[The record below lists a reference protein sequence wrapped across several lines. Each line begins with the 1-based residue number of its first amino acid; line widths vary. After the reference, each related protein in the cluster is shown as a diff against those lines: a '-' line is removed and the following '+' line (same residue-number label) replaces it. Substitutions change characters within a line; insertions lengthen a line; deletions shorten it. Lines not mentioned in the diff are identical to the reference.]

1 MKVLLVE
8 DNRADAVLLRE
19 TLADT
24 RDKPVELVHV
34 EQLKTALERLA
45 TESFDIVLLDLSLP
59 DADGME
65 TITRTQKEHP
75 ELPLVVLTGLDDE
88 ATAVKAVRHGAQD
101 YLVKGRGDG
110 HLILRA
116 MRYAVERKR
125 SEEALR
131 EANEKLQAVIDTAPV
146 AIYTMDFEARITGWN
161 AAAQRMFQFTENEV
175 LGQLLPNVLQDDRE
189 QTLAA
194 YQRVLAGEDLR
205 GVGARRRRKDGK
217 VIYVNMWTALLR
229 DAGGKVNGFLAA
241 VTDVTERKQLEEQ
254 LRQSQ
259 RMEAVGRLAG
269 GVAHDFNNLLTIIT
283 GYSDMLLNKMPEPEP
298 LRRNVEEIKKAS
310 GRAASLTNQL
320 LAFSRRQVLQAKVI
334 DLNEIVADMNKMLRR
349 LIPESIELVVNL
361 EPQLGHIK
369 ADPGQIEQVI
379 VNLAVNAREAM
390 PQGGKL
396 IIETANRE
404 LDEHYCR
411 RHMSVKP
418 GSYVMLSVSDTGA
431 GMAPDVQ
438 EHIFEPFFTTKTG
451 KGTGLGLSTVY
462 GIVKQ
467 SAGEI
472 WVYSEPSLGS
482 SFKIYLPRVQAAA
495 ERAET
500 AVQPPTPASGRET
513 ILLVEDEE
521 TVRMLVRE
529 ILQSNGYSVLEA
541 KNGAE
546 GLALAGRY
554 NGKID
559 LLLTDVV
566 MPQMSGRELAEK
578 LCPLRPG
585 TRILFMSGYTDD
597 AVVANG
603 SVAPGSAF
611 IQKPFSP
618 DALARKLRML
628 LDRQRQK
635 QPGRGIRN

>member
-205 GVGARRRRKDGK
+205 GVEARRRRKDGK

-229 DAGGKVNGFLAA
+229 DAAGKANGFLAA

>member
-229 DAGGKVNGFLAA
+229 DAGGKANGFLAA

>member
-19 TLADT
+19 TLADAAE
-24 RDKPVELVHV
+24 RPIQLVHV
-34 EQLKTALERLA
+34 ERLKAALERLA
-45 TESFDIVLLDLSLP
+45 AEPFDIVLLDLSLP

-65 TITRTQKEHP
+65 TITRTQEQFP
-75 ELPLVVLTGLDDE
+75 ELPLVVMTGLDDE

-146 AIYTMDFEARITGWN
+146 AIYTLDFEARVKSWN
-161 AAAQRMFQFTENEV
+161 AAAERMFLFTEAEV
-175 LGQLLPNVLQDDRE
+175 LDHLLPNVLEEDQE
-189 QTLAA
+189 QTLSI
-194 YQRVLAGEDLR
+194 YQRVMAGEDLR
-205 GVGARRRRKDGK
+205 GAETRRRRKDGK
-217 VIYVNMWTALLR
+217 VIYVSMWTALLR
-229 DAGGKVNGFLAA
+229 DATGKANGFLAA
-241 VTDVTERKQLEEQ
+241 VTDISERKQLEEQ

-259 RMEAVGRLAG
+259 RIEAVGRLAG

-283 GYSDMLLNKMPEPEP
+283 GYSDLLLTKMPEFEP

-320 LAFSRRQVLQAKVI
+320 LAFSRRQVLQPKIV

-349 LIPESIELVVNL
+349 LIPEDTELVVNL
-361 EPQLGHIK
+361 DAEIGRVK

-390 PQGGKL
+390 PGGGKL

-404 LDEHYCR
+404 LDEVYCR
-411 RHMSVKP
+411 QHMSVKP
-418 GSYVMLSVSDTGA
+418 GHYVMLSVSDTGL
-431 GMAPDVQ
+431 GMAPEVQ

-467 SAGEI
+467 SSGDI
-472 WVYSEPSLGS
+472 WVYSEPGFGTC
-482 SFKIYLPRVQAAA
+482 FKIYLPRVQDAELTSEVPVRQAA
-495 ERAET
+495 
-500 AVQPPTPASGRET
+500 PARGRET

-529 ILQSNGYSVLEA
+529 ILQNNGYSVLEA
-541 KNGAE
+541 RNGAH
-546 GLALAGRY
+546 GLELARRY
-554 NGKID
+554 NGKIH

-578 LCPLRPG
+578 LAPLRPD

-603 SVAPGSAF
+603 TIAPGSDF
-611 IQKPFSP
+611 IQKPFTP
-618 DALARKLRML
+618 DALARKIRVL
-628 LDRQRQK
+628 LDRDRQNEI
-635 QPGRGIRN
+635 GLGSNE

>member
-161 AAAQRMFQFTENEV
+161 AAAQKMFQFTENEV

-205 GVGARRRRKDGK
+205 GVEARRRRKDGK

-229 DAGGKVNGFLAA
+229 DAAGKANGFLAA

-438 EHIFEPFFTTKTG
+438 EHIFEPFFTTKTS

-585 TRILFMSGYTDD
+585 TRKS
-597 AVVANG
+597 
-603 SVAPGSAF
+603 SVPYGPAPGSCSCRDT
-611 IQKPFSP
+611 PTT
-618 DALARKLRML
+618 R
-628 LDRQRQK
+628 
-635 QPGRGIRN
+635 